1 MLSMI
6 IREKTPLEERGK
18 EREKPFV
25 ITIMK
30 HLHSSLA
37 IFFYATGVSDAWS
50 CSLWS
55 VISLPSQEERV
66 Q

>member
-6 IREKTPLEERGK
+6 FGEKTPLEERGK

-25 ITIMK
+25 IIIMK

-37 IFFYATGVSDAWS
+37 NFFMPLVFLMLGAALYG
-50 CSLWS
+50 
-55 VISLPSQEERV
+55 Q
-66 Q
+66 